1 MQNLWYTVA
10 QLQLPKAVQV
20 SSSVNYTKRENASIN
35 AAGMQYLQIDEF
47 LLQYVYSVS
56 NKTVISTW
64 WYLVSMAGVKLDH
77 LIYDTMTYTTEL
89 HTTVLVRV

>member
-56 NKTVISTW
+56 N
-64 WYLVSMAGVKLDH
+64 
-77 LIYDTMTYTTEL
+77 
-89 HTTVLVRV
+89 